1 MTRAKGLTRV
11 LVGGLLAIGVTAAS
25 AAPSAASAV
34 RTGGHLDTGRLV
46 RDLRADLAA
55 HLQTNADLEHA
66 SAAIL
71 SVSLPGRR
79 STIDVSAGTTRLG
92 GSKPVRTGSLRQ
104 IASNTKAFTAVLLLK
119 LEAEHRLSIASY
131 NEQPAMLAD
140 FAANPYKNFSSS
152 RLVGWAPNRAGSS
165 RTSGP
170 GRHPPSGRTWSST
183 GRTDAVVRDVDPG
196 PGGVAVR
203 PQCVADDR
211 RHHRG
216 CLGVYA
222 SVRSPG
228 VVRVGDP
235 VRLR

>member
-11 LVGGLLAIGVTAAS
+11 LVGGLLALGVTAAS

-92 GSKPVRTGSLRQ
+92 GSKPVRTGTRS
-104 IASNTKAFTAVLLLK
+104 A
-119 LEAEHRLSIASY
+119 H
-131 NEQPAMLAD
+131 
-140 FAANPYKNFSSS
+140 
-152 RLVGWAPNRAGSS
+152 
-165 RTSGP
+165 
-170 GRHPPSGRTWSST
+170 HPPPGTTTRTPT
-183 GRTDAVVRDVDPG
+183 T
-196 PGGVAVR
+196 
-203 PQCVADDR
+203 C
-211 RHHRG
+211 
-216 CLGVYA
+216 
-222 SVRSPG
+222 SP
-228 VVRVGDP
+228 R
-235 VRLR
+235 